1 MTATDCDRGIVN
13 SFGAFQSYYS
23 SELLSDVSDSNISWI
38 GSIHGFLLCLTGFLT
53 GPLFDAGY
61 AYYLIYIGSF
71 LVVFGMFMVSL
82 CTQYWQVMLAQG
94 ICIGLGS
101 GCLFIPSVGIIPTYF
116 NTRKALATGLAASGS
131 SVAGVIYPIAFTR
144 LQQSIGFPWAA
155 RVIAFIM
162 LGTLSITI
170 ATFRVRILPPE
181 RRRLFDPQAFRDVP
195 FMLFNATAFF
205 TCVGLY
211 VPYFYISDYS
221 TTVATMSSS
230 LAFYMVPILSA
241 GSAFGRILPNFFAD
255 KTGPL
260 NMIAICTC
268 AAFIL
273 AYCWLA
279 IANTPGIIVFCVL
292 YGFFS
297 GTFVSLQPTS
307 VVTLSPSL
315 AIFGTR
321 MGMSTLCAGLGTLV
335 GNPLAGAIVGKGTW
349 LGLRLFCACA
359 LAVGTVF
366 VAGARVVKS
375 RRVMDQV

>member
-1 MTATDCDRGIVN
+1 MN

-23 SELLSDVSDSNISWI
+23 SELLSDVSDSNVSWI
-38 GSIHGFLLCLTGFLT
+38 GSIHGFLLCLTGFLA
-53 GPLFDAGY
+53 GPLFDTGY

-94 ICIGLGS
+94 VCIGLGS

-116 NTRKALATGLAASGS
+116 STRKALATGLAASGS
-131 SVAGVIYPIAFTR
+131 SIAGVIYPIAFTH
-144 LQQSIGFPWAA
+144 LQQNIGFPWAT

-162 LGTLSITI
+162 LGTLSISI
-170 ATFRVRILPPE
+170 ATFRVRVLLPG
-181 RRRLFDPQAFRDVP
+181 RRRLINPQALRDVP

-221 TTVATMSSS
+221 TTQANMSPS
-230 LAFYMVPILSA
+230 LAFYMVPVLSA

-260 NMIAICTC
+260 NMITICTC

-315 AIFGTR
+315 SIFGTR

-335 GNPLAGAIVGKGTW
+335 GTPVAGGDCGKGE
-349 LGLRLFCACA
+349 LGGSEVVLCLC
-359 LAVGTVF
+359 VGDGDGVCC
-366 VAGARVVKS
+366 
-375 RRVMDQV
+375 